1 MSENEEAKPAEQ
13 DNGGIVLDL
22 NLSFAPSWARTSPDA
37 NIQRYRDERFDGGD
51 SGEGRHGGRDGS
63 RDRRPQR
70 NFDDRDR
77 RKPDRRP
84 PRKEFDGAPPRS
96 PVSDMPRPESRAAVA
111 DLRGPRPEGGGFRPD
126 NGPRQDRGGDRR
138 DFRPPRPEYPPLPIE
153 IRVLPEQKALGAV
166 IRRIQTSHRA
176 FPLRDIA
183 WLFLDNPASCL
194 IRVEPLKDQQ
204 LPLFQCKVCGLPALS
219 EEEIRAHLVNRHM
232 DDFFD
237 VEEVDCEPP
246 SGAFVVVARCGLSG
260 ELLGPPNHHSFN
272 SKVHEMLRTKY
283 PSMTEENYRARIET
297 VREPEAI
304 EKWRQQC
311 TRKKIYRR
319 KGAMPTVAE
328 PVSSPADGAAP
339 VAEPVESEP
348 APKAPPMERDVAELV
363 FMREILPEQISNLR
377 HLICTAAVAMQTT
390 SRPLYFALKDT
401 LNRERRFPASL
412 FFALRGAFR
421 HRNLYLFRVND
432 SKGQDFVMLKA
443 AVVLDPTHAVK
454 ELRDVLTYVQDHAA
468 CTKAELVAGL
478 AGTDEAKMKETLVQL
493 AWLVEK
499 GHVIEYYN
507 DVLSAPLEFPAFR
520 FLQGE
525 KQAGGA
531 GPQQHGGARR
541 ADSVVAPPVAQPAAA
556 PSEAAAPV
564 AEAAVQASADE
575 VAPAAEPEAEKPVE
589 ATVASPEPE
598 APAASN

>member
-13 DNGGIVLDL
+13 GNGGIVLD
-22 NLSFAPSWARTSPDA
+22 LSFAPSWARTSPDA
-37 NIQRYRDERFDGGD
+37 NIQRYRDDRSDGGED
-51 SGEGRHGGRDGS
+51 GEGRHGGRDGG

-84 PRKEFDGAPPRS
+84 PRKEFDGTPPR
-96 PVSDMPRPESRAAVA
+96 PAGSDMPRPESRAAVA
-111 DLRGPRPEGGGFRPD
+111 DLRGPRADSGFRP
-126 NGPRQDRGGDRR
+126 GGGSSQPDRGERR
-138 DFRPPRPEYPPLPIE
+138 DYRAPRPEYTPLPLE

-194 IRVEPLKDQQ
+194 IRIEPLKEQQ
-204 LPLFQCKVCGLPALS
+204 LMMFQCKVCGLPALT

-237 VEEVDCEPP
+237 VEEIDCDPP

-272 SKVHEMLRTKY
+272 SKVQEMLRTKY
-283 PSMTEENYRARIET
+283 PSMTEETYRSRIET
-297 VREPEAI
+297 VRETEVI

-319 KGAMPTVAE
+319 KGAAPTVAE
-328 PVSSPADGAAP
+328 PVHEQADGAAS
-339 VAEPVESEP
+339 AEAAEQEP
-348 APKAPPMERDVAELV
+348 MPKAPTMEREVAELV
-363 FMREILPEQISNLR
+363 FMRDILPEQIASSR

-401 LNRERRFPASL
+401 LNRERRFPSSL

-421 HRNLYLFRVND
+421 HRNLHLFRVND
-432 SKGQDFVMLKA
+432 AKGQDFVMLKQP
-443 AVVLDPTHAVK
+443 VVLAPTHAVQA
-454 ELRDVLTYVQDHAA
+454 LRDVLTFVNEHVA
-468 CTKAELVAGL
+468 CTKLELVTAL
-478 AGTDEAKMKETLVQL
+478 AGGDEEKTKETLVQL

-507 DVLSAPLEFPAFR
+507 DVLSGPLDYPAFR
-520 FLQGE
+520 FLSGE
-525 KQAGGA
+525 KQQGGV
-531 GPQQHGGARR
+531 Q
-541 ADSVVAPPVAQPAAA
+541 PPVRRSEAVGAPAAQPVVGQPAVAAAEEVAEVLAAAEESVEPTAETPVAAVEESPEPVVETPAAA
-556 PSEAAAPV
+556 E
-564 AEAAVQASADE
+564 
-575 VAPAAEPEAEKPVE
+575 
-589 ATVASPEPE
+589 
-598 APAASN
+598 

>member
-1 MSENEEAKPAEQ
+1 MSENEEATPAEQ
-13 DNGGIVLDL
+13 DKGGIVLDL

-51 SGEGRHGGRDGS
+51 GSDSRHGGRDGS

-70 NFDDRDR
+70 SFDDRDR
-77 RKPDRRP
+77 RKPDRKP
-84 PRKEFDGAPPRS
+84 PRKDFDGAPPRS
-96 PVSDMPRPESRAAVA
+96 ATSDMPRPESRAAVA
-111 DLRGPRPEGGGFRPD
+111 DLRGPRPEGGGFRPES
-126 NGPRQDRGGDRR
+126 GPRQDRGGERR

-237 VEEVDCEPP
+237 VEEIDCDPP

-283 PSMTEENYRARIET
+283 PNMTEENYRSRIET
-297 VREPEAI
+297 VRESEVI

-319 KGAMPTVAE
+319 KGAMPTAAE
-328 PVSSPADGAAP
+328 PVPASADDAAS
-339 VAEPVESEP
+339 AVETVETEP

-363 FMREILPEQISNLR
+363 FMREILPEQISNVR

-421 HRNLYLFRVND
+421 YRNLCLFRVND

-507 DVLSAPLEFPAFR
+507 DVLSAPIEFPAFR

-525 KQAGGA
+525 KQAGG
-531 GPQQHGGARR
+531 PPPQHGGGRR
-541 ADSVVAPPVAQPAAA
+541 VADSVVAPAAQPAAA
-556 PSEAAAPV
+556 AQANETPAP
-564 AEAAVQASADE
+564 AEAAVAASADE
-575 VAPAAEPEAEKPVE
+575 VAPAAETEAAKPIEEPAAV
-589 ATVASPEPE
+589 PEPE
-598 APAASN
+598 APATSV

>member
-13 DNGGIVLDL
+13 ENGGIVLD
-22 NLSFAPSWARTSPDA
+22 LSFAPSWARTSPDA
-37 NIQRYRDERFDGGD
+37 NIQRYRDDRFDGSED
-51 SGEGRHGGRDGS
+51 GEGRHGGRDGG

-77 RKPDRRP
+77 RKPDRSK
-84 PRKEFDGAPPRS
+84 PRREFDGTPPR
-96 PVSDMPRPESRAAVA
+96 PVGSDMPRPESRAAVA
-111 DLRGPRPEGGGFRPD
+111 DLRGPRQDSGFRPQGG
-126 NGPRQDRGGDRR
+126 GPRQDRGDY
-138 DFRPPRPEYPPLPIE
+138 RPPRPEYPPLPIE

-194 IRVEPLKDQQ
+194 IRIEPLKDQQ
-204 LPLFQCKVCGLPALS
+204 LPLFQCKVCGVPALT

-237 VEEVDCEPP
+237 VEDIDCDPP
-246 SGAFVVVARCGLSG
+246 AGAFVVVARCGLSG

-283 PSMTEENYRARIET
+283 PNMTEEAYRSRIET
-297 VREPEAI
+297 VRETEVI

-319 KGAMPTVAE
+319 KGAAPTVAE
-328 PVSSPADGAAP
+328 PVSEGAEG
-339 VAEPVESEP
+339 AEAAVEAVEQEP

-363 FMREILPEQISNLR
+363 FMREILPEQVASAR

-421 HRNLYLFRVND
+421 HRSLHLFRVND
-432 SKGQDFVMLKA
+432 PKGQDFVMLKQP
-443 AVVLDPTHAVK
+443 VVLDPTHAVQA
-454 ELRDVLTYVQDHAA
+454 LRDVLTFVNDHSA
-468 CTKAELVAGL
+468 CTKVELVTAL
-478 AGTDEAKMKETLVQL
+478 AGGDEAKVKETLVQL

-507 DVLSAPLEFPAFR
+507 DVLSGPLEYPAFR
-520 FLQGE
+520 FLPGE
-525 KQAGGA
+525 KQQQGG
-531 GPQQHGGARR
+531 GQQPTQQPARR
-541 ADSVVAPPVAQPAAA
+541 PEAASAPAVVAQQPVAPQEEAAAAAA
-556 PSEAAAPV
+556 PAPVAAEEIAAPV
-564 AEAAVQASADE
+564 AETPVTE
-575 VAPAAEPEAEKPVE
+575 TPAAEAL
-589 ATVASPEPE
+589 
-598 APAASN
+598 PAATE

>member
-1 MSENEEAKPAEQ
+1 MSENEEAKPAKQ

-22 NLSFAPSWARTSPDA
+22 SLSFAPSWARTSPDA
-37 NIQRYRDERFDGGD
+37 NIQRYRDERSDGGED
-51 SGEGRHGGRDGS
+51 GDGRHGGRDGG

-77 RKPDRRP
+77 RKPDRKP
-84 PRKEFDGAPPRS
+84 PRREFDGTPPRA
-96 PVSDMPRPESRAAVA
+96 PGSDMPRPESRAAVA
-111 DLRGPRPEGGGFRPD
+111 DLRGPRPEGGGFRPA
-126 NGPRQDRGGDRR
+126 GGAPYQDRGGERR
-138 DFRPPRPEYPPLPIE
+138 DFRPVRPEYTPLPLE

-194 IRVEPLKDQQ
+194 IRIEPLKDQQ
-204 LPLFQCKVCGLPALS
+204 LMLFQCKVCGLPALT

-237 VEEVDCEPP
+237 VEEIDCDPP

-283 PSMTEENYRARIET
+283 PSMTEEAYRARIET
-297 VREPEAI
+297 VRETEVI

-319 KGAMPTVAE
+319 KGAAATVAE
-328 PVSSPADGAAP
+328 PVPEQAGGSAS
-339 VAEPVESEP
+339 AESAEHEP
-348 APKAPPMERDVAELV
+348 APKAPSMERDVAELV
-363 FMREILPEQISNLR
+363 FMREILPEQIASSR
-377 HLICTAAVAMQTT
+377 HLICTAAVAMQTS
-390 SRPLYFALKDT
+390 SRPLFFALKDT

-421 HRNLYLFRVND
+421 HRNLHLFRVND
-432 SKGQDFVMLKA
+432 PKGQDFVMLKQP
-443 AVVLDPTHAVK
+443 VLLDPTHAVQA
-454 ELRDVLTYVQDHAA
+454 LRDVLTFVNDHAA
-468 CTKAELVAGL
+468 CTKAELVAAL
-478 AGTDEAKMKETLVQL
+478 AGGDDAKVKETLVQL

-507 DVLSAPLEFPAFR
+507 DVLSSPLEYPAFR
-520 FLQGE
+520 FLPGE
-525 KQAGGA
+525 KQQGG
-531 GPQQHGGARR
+531 GQPVVRRNEGA
-541 ADSVVAPPVAQPAAA
+541 VAPAAQQPAAAQPAAEPA
-556 PSEAAAPV
+556 AESAAPV
-564 AEAAVQASADE
+564 ADEPVAGEPAAAQPVESAVE
-575 VAPAAEPEAEKPVE
+575 ESVAPAAAE
-589 ATVASPEPE
+589 
-598 APAASN
+598 

>member
-13 DNGGIVLDL
+13 ENGGIVLD
-22 NLSFAPSWARTSPDA
+22 LSFAPSWARTSPDA
-37 NIQRYRDERFDGGD
+37 NIQRYRDDRFDGSED
-51 SGEGRHGGRDGS
+51 GEGRHGGRDGG

-70 NFDDRDR
+70 SFDDRDR
-77 RKPDRRP
+77 RKPDRSK
-84 PRKEFDGAPPRS
+84 PRREFDGAPPR
-96 PVSDMPRPESRAAVA
+96 PAGTDMPRPESRAAVA
-111 DLRGPRPEGGGFRPD
+111 DLRVPRPDSGFRPQS
-126 NGPRQDRGGDRR
+126 GPRQDRG

-194 IRVEPLKDQQ
+194 IRIEPLKDQQ
-204 LPLFQCKVCGLPALS
+204 LPLFQCKVCGVPALS

-237 VEEVDCEPP
+237 VEDIDCDPP
-246 SGAFVVVARCGLSG
+246 AGAFVVVARCGLSG

-272 SKVHEMLRTKY
+272 SKVHEMLRTKF
-283 PSMTEENYRARIET
+283 PSMTEEAYRSRIET
-297 VREPEAI
+297 VRETEVI

-319 KGAMPTVAE
+319 KGAAPTVAE
-328 PVSSPADGAAP
+328 PLSEAAEG
-339 VAEPVESEP
+339 VAGTAAEVGEQEP

-363 FMREILPEQISNLR
+363 FMREILPEQVASAR

-421 HRNLYLFRVND
+421 HRSLHLFRVND
-432 SKGQDFVMLKA
+432 PKGQDFVMLKQP
-443 AVVLDPTHAVK
+443 VVLDPTHAVQA
-454 ELRDVLTYVQDHAA
+454 LRDVLTFVNEHSA
-468 CTKAELVAGL
+468 CTKLELVTAL
-478 AGTDEAKMKETLVQL
+478 AGGDEAKVKETLVQL

-507 DVLSAPLEFPAFR
+507 DVLSGPLEYPAFR
-520 FLQGE
+520 FLPGE
-525 KQAGGA
+525 KQLQGG
-531 GPQQHGGARR
+531 GQPPQQARR
-541 ADSVVAPPVAQPAAA
+541 PQAVSVPVAAAA
-556 PSEAAAPV
+556 AAASREEVPVEAPAPGVAAEENAAPV
-564 AEAAVQASADE
+564 TEEPPVTE
-575 VAPAAEPEAEKPVE
+575 TPVVETPVATE
-589 ATVASPEPE
+589 
-598 APAASN
+598 